1 MHGRSDPA
9 KWSVGMTGPLRK
21 PSRKNPVA
29 RTRKPTLPPAAR
41 SRTFHGMTR
50 AAAEGRFE
58 LQVCDACQQVQYPPR
73 DVCGYC
79 LSHRLQWSEVD
90 RTGRL
95 VATTVLHHSN
105 DVYFRERL
113 PWRIGTVQMTAG
125 PVVIAHVHPACEEGV
140 PVQLDMKLD
149 RSGNAAL
156 LAVPQELPPH
166 YQDDPMMREMTNDV
180 KFRRVLV
187 TDGKSAL
194 GMAMIRAL
202 LQTDA
207 SIIFVGDSQPWRPS
221 STFNTLLTDSRI
233 QVHAMDVT
241 DSDSLERVAAEIG
254 GKVDVLINTV
264 DLLREGG
271 MLGTNNVSVARDMF
285 DVNCLGL
292 LRLAQTFGG
301 AMAGRAADGVNS
313 ASAWVNIFSVH
324 SMANLPNRGV
334 WSAAQ
339 AGGLS
344 LSQCLRAEM
353 QMAGIRVV
361 NVFTGPVDYEW
372 EQRTPPP
379 RVPPSVIASHIVQ
392 ALASGL
398 EDVYVGDVANDI
410 RARLRS
416 NAKALERELAGSN

>member
-1 MHGRSDPA
+1 
-9 KWSVGMTGPLRK
+9 MTDPLRK
-21 PSRKNPVA
+21 PSRKNPVE
-29 RTRKPTLPPAAR
+29 RTRKPTLPAATR

-58 LQVCDACQQVQYPPR
+58 LQVCHECRQVQYPPR

-90 RTGRL
+90 RSARL

-113 PWRIGTVQMTAG
+113 PWRIGTVQMTVG
-125 PVVIAHVHPACEEGV
+125 PVVIAHVHPACQEGM
-140 PVQLDMKLD
+140 PVQLEMKLD

-156 LAVPQELPPH
+156 FAVPQELPPH
-166 YQDDPMMREMTNDV
+166 YQDDPMMREMTNNV

-187 TDGKSAL
+187 TDGKSGL
-194 GMAMIRAL
+194 GMAMIRTL

-207 SIIFVGDSQPWRPS
+207 SIVFLGDPQPWRPS
-221 STFNTLLTDSRI
+221 PAFNTLLTDSRV
-233 QVHAMDVT
+233 QVHSMDVT

-254 GKVDVLINTV
+254 GKVDVLINTA
-264 DLLREGG
+264 DLLRDGG
-271 MLGTNNVSVARDMF
+271 MLGTNTISTASDMF
-285 DVNCLGL
+285 DVSCLGL

-324 SMANLPNRGV
+324 AMASLPSRGV

-344 LSQCLRAEM
+344 LSHCLRAEM
-353 QMAGIRVV
+353 QMAGIRVM

-372 EQRTPPP
+372 EQTTPPP
-379 RVPPSVIASHIVQ
+379 RVAPSQIARQIVQ
-392 ALASGL
+392 ALANGL

-410 RARLRS
+410 RERLRS
-416 NAKALERELAGSN
+416 NAKALERELAGGN

>member
-1 MHGRSDPA
+1 
-9 KWSVGMTGPLRK
+9 MTVPLRK
-21 PSRKNPVA
+21 PARKNPVE
-29 RTRKPTLPPAAR
+29 RTRQPTLPAAAR

-58 LQVCDACQQVQYPPR
+58 LQVCQECSKIQYPPR

-90 RTGRL
+90 RRATL

-113 PWRIGTVQMTAG
+113 PWRIGTVHMTAG
-125 PVVIAHVHPACEEGV
+125 PVVIAHVHPACEEGT
-140 PVQLDMKLD
+140 PVQLEMKLD

-156 LAVPQELPPH
+156 FALPPVLPPH
-166 YQDDPMMREMTNDV
+166 YLDDPMMREMTNDV

-194 GMAMIRAL
+194 GMAMIGAL

-207 SIIFVGDSQPWRPS
+207 SIIFVGDQQPWRPCAA
-221 STFNTLLTDSRI
+221 FNSLLADSRI

-254 GKVDVLINTV
+254 GKVDVLINTA
-264 DLLREGG
+264 DLLRDGG
-271 MLGTNNVSVARDMF
+271 MLGTNNVSTASDMF
-285 DVNCLGL
+285 NVSCLGL

-301 AMAGRAADGVNS
+301 AMAGRAADGANS
-313 ASAWVNIFSVH
+313 ASAWVNIFSIH
-324 SMANLPNRGV
+324 ALASLPSRGV

-344 LSQCLRAEM
+344 LSHCLRAEL
-353 QMAGIRVV
+353 QTVGIRVM

-372 EQRTPPP
+372 EQTTPPP
-379 RVPPSVIASHIVQ
+379 RVAPAQIARQIVQ
-392 ALASGL
+392 GLANGL

-410 RARLRS
+410 RERLRS
-416 NAKALERELAGSN
+416 NAKALERELASGN

>member
-1 MHGRSDPA
+1 
-9 KWSVGMTGPLRK
+9 MTDRIRK
-21 PSRKNPVA
+21 PPRKNPVE
-29 RTRKPTLPPAAR
+29 RSRQTTLPPAMR

-50 AAAEGRFE
+50 AAAEGKFE
-58 LQVCDACQQVQYPPR
+58 LQVCCDCQRVQYPPR
-73 DVCGYC
+73 DACGYC
-79 LSHRLQWSEVD
+79 LSHRLHWTAVD
-90 RTGRL
+90 CSGIL

-113 PWRIGTVQMTAG
+113 PWRIGTVKMTAG
-125 PVVIAHVHPACEEGV
+125 PVAIVHVHSDCKEGE

-149 RSGNAAL
+149 KSGNATLVAL
-156 LAVPQELPPH
+156 PRLLPPH

-180 KFRRVLV
+180 TFRRVLV

-194 GMAMIRAL
+194 GMAMIKAL

-254 GKVDVLINTV
+254 GKVDILINTA

-271 MLGTNNVSVARDMF
+271 MLGTSNVSAARDMF
-285 DVNCLGL
+285 DVSCLGL
-292 LRLAQTFGG
+292 LRLAQQFGG
-301 AMAGRAADGVNS
+301 AMAARAADGVNS
-313 ASAWVNIFSVH
+313 ASAWVNIFSVYALA
-324 SMANLPNRGV
+324 SLPNRGV

-344 LSQCLRAEM
+344 LSHCLRAEM

-372 EQRTPPP
+372 EQTTPPP
-379 RVPPSVIASHIVQ
+379 RVAPSQIARQIVQ
-392 ALASGL
+392 ALANGL

-410 RARLRS
+410 RERLRS
-416 NAKALERELAGSN
+416 NAKALERELAGGN